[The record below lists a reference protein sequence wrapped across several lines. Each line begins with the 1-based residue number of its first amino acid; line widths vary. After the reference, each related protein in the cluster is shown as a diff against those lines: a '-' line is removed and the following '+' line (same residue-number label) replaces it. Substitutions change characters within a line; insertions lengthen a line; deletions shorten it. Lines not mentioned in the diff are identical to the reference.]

1 VVPSRGEKYKAR
13 KMKEKTVIGV
23 TGMPGAG
30 KDIAIEVFRELGF
43 PIIVMGDE
51 VRAEARQRGLQPT
64 PENLGKVMLQIR
76 AEEGPEVLA
85 RRCIPKIKAADA
97 PVVIID
103 GIRSMHEV
111 QEYKKRFPHMKVMAV
126 HASPYTRFKRLT
138 KRRRSDDPKDWT
150 TFSERD
156 QRELSVGL
164 SDVVATADL
173 MVINEGTIEDFKNN
187 LRYMLKRKF
196 RV

>member
-1 VVPSRGEKYKAR
+1 
-13 KMKEKTVIGV
+13 MKDQTVIGV

-51 VRAEARQRGLQPT
+51 VRAETKKQCLTPT
-64 PENLGKVMLQIR
+64 PENVGKVMLQIR

-85 RRCIPKIKAADA
+85 RRCVPKIKAEKS
-97 PVVIID
+97 PVVVVD

-111 QEYKKRFPHMKVMAV
+111 QEYRKEFPNMRIMAV
-126 HASPYTRFKRLT
+126 HASPRTRFKRLT
-138 KRRRSDDPKDWT
+138 TRGRSDDPQDWT
-150 TFSERD
+150 TFTERD

-164 SDVVATADL
+164 GNVIATADL
-173 MVINEGTIEDFKNN
+173 MIINEGTIEDFRRR
-187 LRYMLKRKF
+187 LRQLLKRKF
-196 RV
+196 RI